1 MDGHGPFDGGDCQC
15 VGSLPSCLPPTA
27 DSQIYPFAAFTPPK
41 KLSQVQDFIHDRY
54 ALTLFPSL
62 FEPGTDLNAAV
73 SSARVYKRLSSSV
86 VKHKRSSSLADSRL
100 HASPYYVDPAPIVK
114 PKVRTRASTARP
126 TSIKTKF
133 ISSDVDN
140 PPKSAILTSA
150 KFAAFAPLQSARS
163 SAVPTPTAAPTRPAS
178 PPPILATFAPM
189 SPLKVP
195 FLEKTV
201 QKNVPE
207 VQEEKESFAKKARR
221 VSSNVR
227 REQLGWGR
235 RRTVDGKDSDEA
247 LAKAVASKLASKRSS
262 LKVQ

>member
-1 MDGHGPFDGGDCQC
+1 M
-15 VGSLPSCLPPTA
+15 
-27 DSQIYPFAAFTPPK
+27 
-41 KLSQVQDFIHDRY
+41 
-54 ALTLFPSL
+54 
-62 FEPGTDLNAAV
+62 

-86 VKHKRSSSLADSRL
+86 VKHKRSSSLTDSRL

-140 PPKSAILTSA
+140 PLKSAILTSA

-163 SAVPTPTAAPTRPAS
+163 STVPTPTAAPSRPAL
-178 PPPILATFAPM
+178 PPPSLATFPPR
-189 SPLKVP
+189 SPLNVP

-201 QKNVPE
+201 QENVPE
-207 VQEEKESFAKKARR
+207 VQEERESLAKKARR

-227 REQLGWGR
+227 RERLGWGR
-235 RRTVDGKDSDEA
+235 RRTADGKDADEA
-247 LAKAVASKLASKRSS
+247 VADKLASKRSS